1 MLGMCRNARLQRV
14 RPADPLQPGRD
25 LGVIEVGMVAAAGAD
40 ELKCAGVAAFHPAVH
55 DADRLA
61 PQACGPAMARLA
73 SKRQRHDALIVNAQ
87 PRVTGMTLFARRG
100 DGAQMTRM
108 PRTCHDIQVS
118 GATHSARPK
127 PGLVVADVIVVSY
140 AGLAGTSVP
149 LLTCTI
155 DCTSRELAWHPP
167 NEVKGDEA
175 GPSLVEE
182 AEIVRPGDCLAAGG
196 GAQLAVD
203 RVRL

>member
-87 PRVTGMTLFARRG
+87 PRVTGMTLFRSEERRVG
-100 DGAQMTRM
+100 KECR
-108 PRTCHDIQVS
+108 
-118 GATHSARPK
+118 
-127 PGLVVADVIVVSY
+127 
-140 AGLAGTSVP
+140 
-149 LLTCTI
+149 
-155 DCTSRELAWHPP
+155 SRWSPYH
-167 NEVKGDEA
+167 
-175 GPSLVEE
+175 
-182 AEIVRPGDCLAAGG
+182 
-196 GAQLAVD
+196 
-203 RVRL
+203 